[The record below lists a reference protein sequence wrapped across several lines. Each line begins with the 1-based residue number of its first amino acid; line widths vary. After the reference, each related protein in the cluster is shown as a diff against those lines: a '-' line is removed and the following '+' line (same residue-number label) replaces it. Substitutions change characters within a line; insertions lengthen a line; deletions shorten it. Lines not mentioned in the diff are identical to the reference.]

1 MAISRTFKVI
11 LTIIIG
17 IICVIRFIVA
27 SRREET
33 TMFNMHIL
41 VSIT

>member
-1 MAISRTFKVI
+1 MAISRTFK
-11 LTIIIG
+11 LMLSIIIG
-17 IICVIRFIVA
+17 IICVIRFVVA

-33 TMFNMHIL
+33 AMFNMHIL